1 MNEKDSSRYKVKE
14 LISAATAD
22 DVMEGRFSNLELMIN
37 KDIELEEGILDDKYG
52 RGYYLYIVDIKYHTQ
67 YAPNSEAN
75 KLIHSALMIYEVRKE
90 GVEY

>member
-1 MNEKDSSRYKVKE
+1 MNTRYKVKE

-22 DVMEGRFSNLELMIN
+22 DVTEGRFSNLELMIN

-52 RGYYLYIVDIKYHTQ
+52 RGYYLHIVDIKYHTQ
-67 YAPNSEAN
+67 YGTTLNSDASE
-75 KLIHSALMIYEVRKE
+75 LIHSALMIYEVRKE